1 MHRWE
6 WMKEKERRDE
16 VKTAAIALFNKNLKC
31 FILCWTLALSISIIN
46 IFLHAFAFNFLYNLS
61 KNWTKS
67 ERSWRTLALFAL
79 GARFKLYIHTYSEI
93 CSVRLLPSPRCYHFL
108 LIFILLLLK
117 FQTFCFAVRL
127 INISP
132 HSCTV
137 LLIVKRK
144 NEKRKNFY
152 IRFFYSSLC
161 SMFASLFLF
170 PSYHCILSIN
180 STFNFLFSLRCTYC
194 WAVVAA
200 ITIAAIVVRFC
211 FCRSAFSFRSVH
223 FIGLLCAIP
232 IQLCSW
238 LICAWFRNFSNFI
251 LKSGD
256 IFAFES
262 N

>member
-1 MHRWE
+1 MHLAFRLSTFFC
-6 WMKEKERRDE
+6 MHLPLIPYIICL
-16 VKTAAIALFNKNLKC
+16 KTEQEANGAEELSRYLHSV
-31 FILCWTLALSISIIN
+31 LALS
-46 IFLHAFAFNFLYNLS
+46 Y
-61 KNWTKS
+61 TC
-67 ERSWRTLALFAL
+67 T
-79 GARFKLYIHTYSEI
+79 HTHSEI